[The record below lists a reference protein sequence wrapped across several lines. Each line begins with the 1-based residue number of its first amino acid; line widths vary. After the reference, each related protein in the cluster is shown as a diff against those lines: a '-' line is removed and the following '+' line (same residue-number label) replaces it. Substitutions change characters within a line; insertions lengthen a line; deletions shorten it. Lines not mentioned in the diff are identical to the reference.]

1 MPKSRKFWLAVSFL
15 AIGLLL
21 YFGYRTYDLTR
32 PLPSEPAVT
41 FTLPNASTVDLKAF
55 LAGDF
60 VVVHRMRL
68 LPPSVQGVFTEKG
81 GHRRTMADPN
91 EDFQATDVISM
102 PGMPRKRLIFAGVS
116 GDKCFVHFAAGGI
129 AHSYEVALF
138 RLSQA
143 NAIEP
148 IWAGYC
154 GEAKNLTAL
163 RNQIEHGDCQSQ

>member
-32 PLPSEPAVT
+32 PLQSEPAVT

-60 VVVHRMRL
+60 VVVDHMRL
-68 LPPSVQGVFTEKG
+68 LPPSVEVFTEKG

-116 GDKCFVHFAAGGI
+116 GDKCFVHFEAGGI

-138 RLSQA
+138 RLSQV

-154 GEAKNLTAL
+154 GEAKNLTDL
-163 RNQIEHGDCQSQ
+163 RYQIEHGDCQSQ

>member
-15 AIGLLL
+15 AIGFLL

-32 PLPSEPAVT
+32 PLQSEPAVT
-41 FTLPNASTVDLKAF
+41 FTLPNASTADLKAF
-55 LAGDF
+55 LTGDF
-60 VVVHRMRL
+60 VVVRRMRFR
-68 LPPSVQGVFTEKG
+68 PPSVQAVFTEKS
-81 GHRRTMADPN
+81 GHGRTMADPN
-91 EDFQATDVISM
+91 QDFQATDVI
-102 PGMPRKRLIFAGVS
+102 VS
-116 GDKCFVHFAAGGI
+116 VDKCLVHFEAGGI
-129 AHSYEVALF
+129 AHSYEVARF

-154 GEAKNLTAL
+154 AEAKNLTDL

>member
-1 MPKSRKFWLAVSFL
+1 
-15 AIGLLL
+15 
-21 YFGYRTYDLTR
+21 
-32 PLPSEPAVT
+32 
-41 FTLPNASTVDLKAF
+41 
-55 LAGDF
+55 
-60 VVVHRMRL
+60 MRL

-102 PGMPRKRLIFAGVS
+102 PGMPRKRLILGGVS
-116 GDKCFVHFAAGGI
+116 GDKCFVHFEAGGI

-138 RLSQA
+138 RRFQA

-154 GEAKNLTAL
+154 GEGKYLTDL
-163 RNQIEHGDCQSQ
+163 RNQIGQGACQSQ